1 MIYVATTGR
10 GLDAAEAALS
20 DGLIVAFPTET
31 VYGLGVRHGDEA
43 ARLRLGTI
51 KGRPSKKPFQVLL
64 SDVERL
70 EALCD
75 PIPGAARRLAAAFWP
90 GPLTLVVTDREGEWT
105 GFRVP
110 DHSVPR
116 ALARR
121 MGGELVATSA
131 NRSGR
136 PPALDAESVV
146 REFGEEIAVVMDG
159 GPVSLGRDSSVV
171 RVSRTHWTL
180 LREGA
185 IAHKE
190 IAAVIGP
197 GTKEEEPAT

>member
-1 MIYVATTGR
+1 MIYVATNGR

-20 DGLIVAFPTET
+20 DGVIVAFPTET
-31 VYGLGVRHGDEA
+31 VYGLGVRRGDEA
-43 ARLRLGTI
+43 ARLCLASI
-51 KGRPSKKPFQVLL
+51 KGRPPEKPFQVLL

-70 EALCD
+70 EALCE
-75 PIPGAARRLAAAFWP
+75 PIPEAARRLAAAFWP
-90 GPLTLVVTDREGEWT
+90 GPLTLVLMDREGEWT

-110 DHSVPR
+110 DHTVPR

-121 MGGELVATSA
+121 MSGQLVATSA

-136 PPALDAESVV
+136 PPALDAESVAS
-146 REFGEEIAVVMDG
+146 EFGEDVAVVMDG
-159 GPVSLGRDSSVV
+159 GPVSLGRHSSVV

-185 IAHKE
+185 ISHEE
-190 IAAVIGP
+190 IASAIGP
-197 GTKEEEPAT
+197 ETEEEEPAS